1 MASQW
6 IVFPLLVF
14 ICGTVGCAPKNASQ
28 FRQDLAAQ
36 QRVDAAKGGTLGAA
50 LATIGFLLPIPGG
63 TLMGAGIGAALG
75 GAKGAAAG
83 ADNAVSAA
91 QADLQHQQLQVE
103 TERLK
108 LELEREKRELERER
122 RALEVEE

>member
-6 IVFPLLVF
+6 IVFPLLAL

-28 FRQDLAAQ
+28 FRKDLAAQ

-50 LATIGFLLPIPGG
+50 IGGAAGATIGFLLPIPGG

-75 GAKGAAAG
+75 GARGAAEG

-91 QADLQHQQLQVE
+91 HAELLHQQLQVE
-103 TERLK
+103 TD
-108 LELEREKRELERER
+108 R
-122 RALEVEE
+122 RRVMVV